1 MRKQKKMQHICWTPR
16 MCFGCKME
24 CKLLIVYQK
33 TPQGAFVFSPRSV
46 NSDRNKRKQ
55 LQNANPVKDSN
66 ADE

>member
-1 MRKQKKMQHICWTPR
+1 MRKQNKMQHIQHI
-16 MCFGCKME
+16 FGCKME

-55 LQNANPVKDSN
+55 LQNANPVNDSN